1 VGYVDNKIIFR
12 YCGGS
17 KTLSDLLSIMSLI
30 SQKDRALVIEALEH
44 YKTKIPSIINVKDC
58 LCPLDISIDTDEK
71 KMMEL
76 NALIN
81 WIKLEYQKNE
91 H

>member
-1 VGYVDNKIIFR
+1 
-12 YCGGS
+12 
-17 KTLSDLLSIMSLI
+17 LSSIKLQMSLI
-30 SQKDRALVIEALEH
+30 SQRDRQLAIEALEY
-44 YKTKIPSIINVKDC
+44 YKTQIPLTIIIGE
-58 LCPLDISIDTDEK
+58 LPSDTIIKQDEQ

-81 WIKLEYQKNE
+81 WIKLEYNKNE

>member
-1 VGYVDNKIIFR
+1 
-12 YCGGS
+12 
-17 KTLSDLLSIMSLI
+17 MSLI
-30 SQKDRALVIEALEH
+30 SQRDRELAIEALEY
-44 YKTKIPSIINVKDC
+44 YKTQIPLTITIGELVSDTIIEQ
-58 LCPLDISIDTDEK
+58 DEQ

-81 WIKLEYQKNE
+81 WIKLEQYKND

>member
-1 VGYVDNKIIFR
+1 
-12 YCGGS
+12 
-17 KTLSDLLSIMSLI
+17 MSLI
-30 SQKDRALVIEALEH
+30 SQRDRQLAIEALVYYREDALRRDQA
-44 YKTKIPSIINVKDC
+44 YKE
-58 LCPLDISIDTDEK
+58 LGISDVHLNDAF
-71 KMMEL
+71 MMEL